1 MRREDRVLLGEVLLK
16 IASADALQAE
26 VGYIFCPAS
35 SGKCYATEAAGAMFE
50 LGFVE
55 LGFQRMFARLDAL
68 NRGSVDVVERLR
80 MRKEA
85 HLLKND
91 RFNGVWGYGLIYAI
105 LKSEWT
111 DFKR

>member
-35 SGKCYATEAAGAMFE
+35 NGKCYATEAAGAIIE

-55 LGFQRMFARLDAL
+55 LGFQRIFARLDAL
-68 NRGSVDVVERLR
+68 NRGSVDVVERLK

-85 HLLKND
+85 HLL
-91 RFNGVWGYGLIYAI
+91 
-105 LKSEWT
+105 
-111 DFKR
+111 